1 MIFRFLNSLFL
12 LGLSSAFLCLST
24 PILAMHP
31 YHVSFAEVEWN
42 SKTGNFEVALCV
54 WPGDLEKAISAMK
67 GRSVDLDHEDEDDL
81 DKSCC
86 GYVANRFRIVGE
98 GGKPAPI
105 RWVGAQIG
113 LKQAWLYFEVAGDK
127 RPGSWTIENRV
138 FFELN
143 DGQLNQIQIKMRDE
157 RKRVSSTVESKPLK
171 FDTRPQKPTR

>member
-1 MIFRFLNSLFL
+1 MNFRFLDSLFL
-12 LGLSSAFLCLST
+12 LGLSCAFLCLST
-24 PILAMHP
+24 SLLAMHP

-42 SKTGNFEVALCV
+42 PKTGNFEVALCV

-67 GRSVDLDHEDEDDL
+67 ERSVDLDHEVDL
-81 DKSCC
+81 EKSCRD
-86 GYVANRFRIVGE
+86 YVANRFRIVGE

-127 RPGSWTIENRV
+127 RLGSWTIENRV

-143 DGQLNQIQIKMRDE
+143 EGQLNQIQIKMGAD

-171 FDTRPQKPTR
+171 FETRPLKPIR